1 MDVARRRRQ
10 AAKGVWAE
18 LKENQP
24 AAGIKS
30 FQTCVNAYFLKLWIK
45 YLVRNQNE
53 MWNNVKENKKN
64 KDKKQ
69 KKQFISS
76 CHFNFFSF
84 IFYLLGYQ
92 KKPKSHSGKARLP
105 ELILPKCCLYFC
117 IFLNNEKS
125 ICIDIHFS
133 ERYKIQHI
141 SFNKQK
147 ERGLN
152 HEKNNRY

>member
-45 YLVRNQNE
+45 YLVRNQNG

-64 KDKKQ
+64 KENLIFFHSFFIYWDIKKT
-69 KKQFISS
+69 K
-76 CHFNFFSF
+76 
-84 IFYLLGYQ
+84 
-92 KKPKSHSGKARLP
+92 
-105 ELILPKCCLYFC
+105 
-117 IFLNNEKS
+117 
-125 ICIDIHFS
+125 
-133 ERYKIQHI
+133 I
-141 SFNKQK
+141 SFW
-147 ERGLN
+147 
-152 HEKNNRY
+152 